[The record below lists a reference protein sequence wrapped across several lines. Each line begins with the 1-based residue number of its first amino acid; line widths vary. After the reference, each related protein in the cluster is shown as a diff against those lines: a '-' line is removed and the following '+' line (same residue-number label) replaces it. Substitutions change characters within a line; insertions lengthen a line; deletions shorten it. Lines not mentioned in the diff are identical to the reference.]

1 VSAPESS
8 LPEFSLIV
16 TLDDA
21 AHGRAISVE
30 ADAEARERIAA
41 RLDLIALDRFAI
53 IANVRTIAGGIGAK
67 GEVQADLV
75 QACAA
80 TALPV
85 PAKIVEPFD
94 LRFLHNIDAPVS
106 EEDEIEIEIEL
117 NSDDCD
123 LLPLDG
129 DRMDLGDAAVQ
140 SLSLALDPF
149 PRHPDADRI
158 LAEKGVLS
166 EEAAGPFAA
175 LAKLRGKPDA

>member
-1 VSAPESS
+1 MNA
-8 LPEFSLIV
+8 PEFSLIV

-21 AHGRAISVE
+21 AHGRTISLE
-30 ADAEARERIAA
+30 ADAETRERIAA
-41 RLDLIALDRFAI
+41 RLDLIALDRFTITAE
-53 IANVRTIAGGIGAK
+53 VRAIAGGIGAR

-85 PAKIVEPFD
+85 PATIAEPFD
-94 LRFLHNIDAPVS
+94 LRFLRDLDAPVS
-106 EEDEIEIEIEL
+106 EDDEIEIEL

-149 PRHPDADRI
+149 PRHPDATRI

-175 LAKLRGKPDA
+175 LAKLRGKPGA